1 MPNVNY
7 FLKLNIKDQIVP
19 YSLTQPMTTIGCAA
33 EANISL
39 PYGKIDPRHC
49 RIEKRTNKHFTIRDL
64 RSSSGTFVNGTRIV
78 EALLHPGDKIK
89 VNDFNFEFTNDEQP
103 GPKPISSQQLES
115 FFKTKN
121 VKWKQT
127 LESLPNLSRSP
138 YPVLIL
144 GPSGTGKELAAQAI
158 HKNSDLAEGPFVSVN
173 CSALAENLIES
184 ELFGHTKGS
193 FTGAISDR
201 KGAFETA
208 RRGTLFLDEIGDLPY
223 NLQAKLLRAL
233 ENREVRPVG
242 SDTVIKTEVRIISAT
257 HQNLFDKMKYN
268 SFRSD
273 LFYRL
278 NVITLTTP
286 ALYDRMEDFDDIFY
300 ALCREIRV
308 RFSFSAIQLLKNH
321 TWPGN
326 IRELKNVISRA
337 SALYGK
343 KTIEGNMINTLIDL
357 NTSDP
362 NSFHD
367 AALFIK
373 KRSNLIKEMEK
384 SMILSRLHANKGNQR
399 RTASEL
405 GMPKSTLND
414 RIREYKKE
422 IPSLQKDLEL
432 DFK

>member
-7 FLKLNIKDQIVP
+7 FLKLNVKNQIIP
-19 YSLTQPMTTIGCAA
+19 YSLSQPITTIGCSS

-39 PYGKIDPRHC
+39 PYGKIDSRHC
-49 RIEKRTNKHFTIRDL
+49 RIEKRTNREFTIRDL
-64 RSSSGTFVNGTRIV
+64 RSSSGTFVNGTRII
-78 EALLHPGDKIK
+78 EALLNPGDKIK

-103 GPKPISSQQLES
+103 APKPILTYHLEN

-121 VKWKQT
+121 LKWKQT
-127 LESLPNLSRSP
+127 LDAIPNMARSL

-158 HKNSDLAEGPFVSVN
+158 HKNSTNSDGPFVSVN

-208 RRGTLFLDEIGDLPY
+208 RGGSLFLDEIGDLSY

-242 SDTVIKTEVRIISAT
+242 SDMVIKTDVRVISAT
-257 HQNLFDKMKYN
+257 HQNLFEKMN
-268 SFRSD
+268 ANNFRSD

-278 NVITLTTP
+278 NVISITTP
-286 ALYDRMEDFDDIFY
+286 SLFDRMEDFDDIFFN
-300 ALCREIRV
+300 LCKEVRV
-308 RFSFSAIQLLKNH
+308 RFSYKAMRLLKSHN
-321 TWPGN
+321 WPGN
-326 IRELKNVISRA
+326 IRELKNVVSRA

-343 KTIEGNMINTLIDL
+343 TTIEENMVHTLIDL
-357 NTSDP
+357 NTHDP
-362 NSFHD
+362 HNFNEIS
-367 AALFIK
+367 LVMK

-399 RTASEL
+399 RTACEL

-414 RIREYKKE
+414 RIKEYKKDIDKVE
-422 IPSLQKDLEL
+422 KMDE
-432 DFK
+432 